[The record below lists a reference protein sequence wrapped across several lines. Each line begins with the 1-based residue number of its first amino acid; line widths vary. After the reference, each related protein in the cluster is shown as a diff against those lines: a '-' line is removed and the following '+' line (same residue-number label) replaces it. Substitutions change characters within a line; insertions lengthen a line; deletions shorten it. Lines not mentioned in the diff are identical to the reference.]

1 MASVYGR
8 LGFDFDANNTGVLAL
23 SDDAVEHLNSA
34 PNFLPYDW
42 QVNDLANADTA
53 GYYKNPA
60 ANVCISMFET
70 ANSIFKTTSNV
81 GFLYAG
87 AERSVLLNRA
97 NNFMVTVSGF
107 KSHTDNLTVTSIE
120 SGGVDANQF
129 PYRQSALGYGKFLI
143 YLTYQTDGVANTSP
157 AIGSFTSLFVN
168 DQLESNNTILIND
181 FITLNNSIDM
191 TGNSTLSGAAVN
203 LIISHIDTANNLIST
218 RKNHDVQFFRNSAQ
232 VLNDFSDV
240 AEFSNMGQL
249 DTNLVDKYIGSDKL
263 LTRLNS

>member
-8 LGFDFDANNTGVLAL
+8 LGFDFDANNTGVLSL
-23 SDDAVEHLNSA
+23 SDDAVEHLNTA
-34 PNFLPYDW
+34 PNFLPYEW
-42 QVNDLANADTA
+42 QKTDLANADTA

-70 ANSIFKTTSNV
+70 ANSIFKTTANV

-87 AERSVLLNRA
+87 AERSVLLN
-97 NNFMVTVSGF
+97 S
-107 KSHTDNLTVTSIE
+107 
-120 SGGVDANQF
+120 ANQF

-143 YLTYQTDGVANTSP
+143 YLTYQTDGIANTSP

-203 LIISHIDTANNLIST
+203 VIISHIDTANNLIST